1 MSVRLLTK
9 QHLKFLSLKVG
20 CTVRLSL
27 HSSKC
32 HIVGME
38 ITLCDFGFVH
48 PEIFARTLFSRI
60 ALKDIAYLRRS
71 NSLLGHDL
79 PISVTDR
86 VISPFR
92 EDFLFTKLLR
102 SFVKIKASR
111 KFPNLQYL

>member
-38 ITLCDFGFVH
+38 ITLCDFGSVH

-60 ALKDIAYLRRS
+60 ALKDILATFEFATR
-71 NSLLGHDL
+71 
-79 PISVTDR
+79 T
-86 VISPFR
+86 
-92 EDFLFTKLLR
+92 
-102 SFVKIKASR
+102 
-111 KFPNLQYL
+111 